1 MLVGIHSIILQIM
14 FSKIL
19 IIMLLSVT
27 SLIGNFFNSENVLTA
42 PKHILKKN
50 AKDTISFHSLTAID
64 IDGNELK
71 MKKYKGKKII
81 ILNVASKCGY
91 TPQYADWQAFYEKN
105 NSKFEVLGFP
115 CNQFLGQEPGTAEEI
130 ESFCQKN
137 YGVTF
142 QMFDKIDVK
151 GDDQSPIYKWLTDPA
166 QNGWNNTVPSWNF
179 SKYLVDENG
188 KLLNYFGP
196 KIKPDSPEFLAA
208 IK

>member
-1 MLVGIHSIILQIM
+1 MFLSISAYLSNC
-14 FSKIL
+14 FNASKSTSRNDSINVVETNASFYDL
-19 IIMLLSVT
+19 TAT
-27 SLIGNFFNSENVLTA
+27 SLDGQS
-42 PKHILKKN
+42 
-50 AKDTISFHSLTAID
+50 ISMST
-64 IDGNELK
+64 
-71 MKKYKGKKII
+71 YKGKKVL

-105 NSKFEVLGFP
+105 NDKFEILGFP
-115 CNQFLGQEPGTAEEI
+115 CNQFLGQEPGTAIEI

-142 QMFDKIDVK
+142 QMFDKVDVK
-151 GDDQSPIYKWLTDPA
+151 GKNQAPIYQWLTNPA
-166 QNGWNNTVPSWNF
+166 KNGWNETEPSWNF

-196 KIKPDSPEFLAA
+196 KIKPDSPEFLDA

>member
-1 MLVGIHSIILQIM
+1 ML
-14 FSKIL
+14 SKIL
-19 IIMLLSVT
+19 FVMILSVT
-27 SLIGNFFNSENVLTA
+27 SLVDNFFNADNVLSA
-42 PKHILKKN
+42 PEHILKN
-50 AKDTISFHSLTAID
+50 APKDTVSFHSLTATD
-64 IDGNELK
+64 IDGNEVK

-105 NSKFEVLGFP
+105 NTKFEVLGFP
-115 CNQFLGQEPGTAEEI
+115 CNQFMGQEPGTAEEI

-137 YGVTF
+137 YGVSF

-151 GDDQSPIYKWLTDPA
+151 GDNQSAVYKWLSDPA
-166 QNGWNNTVPSWNF
+166 QNGWNSTVPSWNF
-179 SKYLVDENG
+179 SKYLVDEKG

>member
-1 MLVGIHSIILQIM
+1 LLIDILNKIFINML
-14 FSKIL
+14 SKIL
-19 IIMLLSVT
+19 FVMILSVT
-27 SLIGNFFNSENVLTA
+27 SLVDNFFNADNVLSA
-42 PKHILKKN
+42 PEHILKN
-50 AKDTISFHSLTAID
+50 APKDTVSFHSLTATD
-64 IDGNELK
+64 IDGNEVK

-105 NSKFEVLGFP
+105 NTKFEVLGFP
-115 CNQFLGQEPGTAEEI
+115 CNQFMGQEPGTADEI

-137 YGVTF
+137 YGVSF

-151 GDDQSPIYKWLTDPA
+151 GDNQSAVYKWLSDPA
-166 QNGWNNTVPSWNF
+166 QNGWNSTVPSWNF
-179 SKYLVDENG
+179 SKYLVDEKG

>member
-1 MLVGIHSIILQIM
+1 MLIDILNKIFIIML
-14 FSKIL
+14 SKIL
-19 IIMLLSVT
+19 FVMILSVT
-27 SLIGNFFNSENVLTA
+27 SLVDNFFNADNVLSA
-42 PKHILKKN
+42 PEHILKN
-50 AKDTISFHSLTAID
+50 ATKDTVSFHSLIGTD
-64 IDGNELK
+64 IDGNEVK

-105 NSKFEVLGFP
+105 NTKFEVLGFP
-115 CNQFLGQEPGTAEEI
+115 CNQFMGQEPGTADEI

-151 GDDQSPIYKWLTDPA
+151 GDNQSAVYKWLSDPA
-166 QNGWNNTVPSWNF
+166 QNGWNSTVPSWNF
-179 SKYLVDENG
+179 SKYLVDEKG

>member
-1 MLVGIHSIILQIM
+1 MLIDILNKIFINM
-14 FSKIL
+14 LSKIL
-19 IIMLLSVT
+19 FVMILSVT
-27 SLIGNFFNSENVLTA
+27 SLVDNFFNADNVLSA
-42 PKHILKKN
+42 PEHILKN
-50 AKDTISFHSLTAID
+50 APKDTVSFHSLTATD
-64 IDGNELK
+64 IDGNEVK

-105 NSKFEVLGFP
+105 NTKFEVLGFP
-115 CNQFLGQEPGTAEEI
+115 CNQFMGQEPGTADEI

-137 YGVTF
+137 YGVSF

>member
-1 MLVGIHSIILQIM
+1 MLIDILNKIFINM
-14 FSKIL
+14 LSKIL
-19 IIMLLSVT
+19 FVMILSVT
-27 SLIGNFFNSENVLTA
+27 SLVDNFFNADNVLSA
-42 PKHILKKN
+42 PEHILKN
-50 AKDTISFHSLTAID
+50 APKDTVSFHSLTATD
-64 IDGNELK
+64 IDGNEVK

-105 NSKFEVLGFP
+105 NTKFEVLGFP
-115 CNQFLGQEPGTAEEI
+115 CNQFMGQEPGTADEI

-137 YGVTF
+137 YGVSF

-151 GDDQSPIYKWLTDPA
+151 GDNQSAVYKWLSDPA
-166 QNGWNNTVPSWNF
+166 QNGWNSTVPSWNF
-179 SKYLVDENG
+179 SKYLVDEKG

>member
-1 MLVGIHSIILQIM
+1 M

>member
-1 MLVGIHSIILQIM
+1 M
-14 FSKIL
+14 FF
-19 IIMLLSVT
+19 SVT
-27 SLIGNFFNSENVLTA
+27 SLIGNFFNSENVLSA
-42 PKHILKKN
+42 PKHILK
-50 AKDTISFHSLTAID
+50 ASYKDTVSFHSLKAKD
-64 IDGNELK
+64 IDGQTLN
-71 MKKYKGKKII
+71 MSKYKGKKII

-91 TPQYADWQAFYEKN
+91 TPQYADWQAFFEKN

-151 GDDQSPIYKWLTDPA
+151 GDEQSPIYKWLTDPA

>member
-1 MLVGIHSIILQIM
+1 LLIDILNKIFIIML
-14 FSKIL
+14 SKIL
-19 IIMLLSVT
+19 FVMILSVT
-27 SLIGNFFNSENVLTA
+27 SLVDNFFNADNVLSA
-42 PKHILKKN
+42 PEHILKN
-50 AKDTISFHSLTAID
+50 APKDTVSFHSLTATD
-64 IDGNELK
+64 IDGNEVK

-105 NSKFEVLGFP
+105 NTKFEVLGFP
-115 CNQFLGQEPGTAEEI
+115 CNQFMGQEPGTADEI

-137 YGVTF
+137 YGVSF

-151 GDDQSPIYKWLTDPA
+151 GDNQSAVYKWLSDPA
-166 QNGWNNTVPSWNF
+166 QNGWNSTVPSWNF
-179 SKYLVDENG
+179 SKYLVDEKG

>member
-1 MLVGIHSIILQIM
+1 M
-14 FSKIL
+14 
-19 IIMLLSVT
+19 
-27 SLIGNFFNSENVLTA
+27 
-42 PKHILKKN
+42 
-50 AKDTISFHSLTAID
+50 
-64 IDGNELK
+64 
-71 MKKYKGKKII
+71 
-81 ILNVASKCGY
+81 
-91 TPQYADWQAFYEKN
+91 
-105 NSKFEVLGFP
+105 GFP

-151 GDDQSPIYKWLTDPA
+151 GDEQSPIYKWLTDPA